1 MKLNVNKNLIV
12 IVIIVIIIIVFVY
25 NSNWGAYSNTAN
37 ADFDAEFD
45 SFDPQSE
52 DEYLMFIEDGD
63 ARKVC
68 QLAINFYLNKFG
80 DLVPHTKSF
89 IQEFAVIGCIMLPTF
104 IKGFTKAKYS
114 DPVVDK
120 MASDILDSYKTYTT
134 RISNGQ
140 QLRERAELKYI
151 AIVNPKPVCTEIEVP
166 NTKAKINSCNV
177 NLSPVDRTYIN
188 MALTLMDRHNI
199 KFDPDNTKSSQMAT
213 NMALILSI
221 IADWKYDTESKE
233 NYEKFLSIF
242 KPKSDARK

>member
-1 MKLNVNKNLIV
+1 MKRNNKNLIV
-12 IVIIVIIIIVFVY
+12 IIVIIVIIIVTLY
-25 NSNWGAYSNTAN
+25 NFNSGT
-37 ADFDAEFD
+37 DFEFDAEFDTEFD

-134 RISNGQ
+134 RIPNGQ

-242 KPKSDARK
+242 KPKTNDRK